1 MADWF
6 YIGYCTVMAMFA
18 VAAAYAATF
27 GLRAL
32 RRLPRSLLVGFAAAA
47 IVATLTAQ
55 KTNNVPP
62 NMNQPQMM
70 QGGGSFQ
77 TGFTGFT
84 GLTGLVGIGSIM
96 NLVNP
101 VQTTIDDIMRGWRVE
116 SVTTNAAVSYAM
128 PTNAALVGNWHI
140 HGASSSFGSNR
151 IDFGNWAFPLG
162 TNDEAF
168 SSFWYFIDG
177 RIRPAP
183 RDVAHEICAVGVPMS
198 AVPGQSRLWRL
209 EGGDGSRVLTWED
222 FFLGGDTNSPVNA
235 QIVLSPNGDF
245 LTRSNDVETVCR
257 RVNPDDWDDDGIP
270 NDEDANPTVCDGDF
284 FGPANILPAGAN
296 TNAYCTISVV
306 ATGPD
311 ALVTFAGDKPC
322 NYPDPRFVAK
332 SGVTNEV
339 VILIGKTYAISSDW
353 PFAVVGV
360 SDPETEV
367 WQMRG
372 TGHQTYVCRP
382 VTISASEG
390 NPFTMSVV
398 PLNLGGVF
406 LWPSAQCSC
415 SISGGGDTFA
425 WNCPMGC
432 TCCGCTV
439 EGQYSYEGYWLP
451 ATSCLCGCYYDGTGP
466 KWEPSSAP
474 LAASV
479 SASFSKSAVIFEAA
493 YEDEP
498 GRWVGKNST
507 RTRLNIV
514 ANGGPNGGTL
524 SVTSANIGKLSRISG
539 PDLPLASV
547 AVPAETQVSY
557 AIVYEGATASTA
569 ADEITVSATVTDAD
583 TGAASTNE
591 CAATSIRLELTP
603 VWEAPENPCTN
614 RHMYG
619 VGEKV
624 LFKVFPQL
632 SSVILS
638 TVKLDTEDSEGGY
651 ELFDGVMTND
661 ASVVR
666 TYTCPI
672 SRNYTPPIRVRLGDV
687 EYVPSI
693 SLVEPQEVITTGA
706 EWGICITDIFY
717 QGNRKC
723 WPSGSVGAATLV
735 TTNYI
740 GPMTVSFKGVAV
752 SELACYE
759 EDVVTGCFTNGHSR
773 THTDAVGA
781 NKAYPIMDGNMWFVD
796 SAGERWPEQ
805 AWSPNSEMV
814 WKIPIGWHRRGASD
828 EMFLVP
834 FSDFELHLNQNSR
847 PLVIASQ
854 YCQRFSIDTD
864 GVFKIEKYGH
874 WISRSPSCRV
884 ILDGVVLQETHQ
896 P

>member
-1 MADWF
+1 
-6 YIGYCTVMAMFA
+6 
-18 VAAAYAATF
+18 
-27 GLRAL
+27 
-32 RRLPRSLLVGFAAAA
+32 
-47 IVATLTAQ
+47 
-55 KTNNVPP
+55 
-62 NMNQPQMM
+62 MN
-70 QGGGSFQ
+70 
-77 TGFTGFT
+77 
-84 GLTGLVGIGSIM
+84 
-96 NLVNP
+96 
-101 VQTTIDDIMRGWRVE
+101 
-116 SVTTNAAVSYAM
+116 
-128 PTNAALVGNWHI
+128 
-140 HGASSSFGSNR
+140 
-151 IDFGNWAFPLG
+151 
-162 TNDEAF
+162 
-168 SSFWYFIDG
+168 
-177 RIRPAP
+177 
-183 RDVAHEICAVGVPMS
+183 
-198 AVPGQSRLWRL
+198 
-209 EGGDGSRVLTWED
+209 
-222 FFLGGDTNSPVNA
+222 
-235 QIVLSPNGDF
+235 
-245 LTRSNDVETVCR
+245 
-257 RVNPDDWDDDGIP
+257 
-270 NDEDANPTVCDGDF
+270 
-284 FGPANILPAGAN
+284 
-296 TNAYCTISVV
+296 
-306 ATGPD
+306 
-311 ALVTFAGDKPC
+311 
-322 NYPDPRFVAK
+322 
-332 SGVTNEV
+332 
-339 VILIGKTYAISSDW
+339 
-353 PFAVVGV
+353 
-360 SDPETEV
+360 
-367 WQMRG
+367 
-372 TGHQTYVCRP
+372 
-382 VTISASEG
+382 
-390 NPFTMSVV
+390 
-398 PLNLGGVF
+398 
-406 LWPSAQCSC
+406 
-415 SISGGGDTFA
+415 
-425 WNCPMGC
+425 C

-479 SASFSKSAVIFEAA
+479 SASFSKSAVIFEDA

-569 ADEITVSATVTDAD
+569 ADEITVTATVTDAD

-672 SRNYTPPIRVRLGDV
+672 SRNYTPPICVRLGDV

-854 YCQRFSIDTD
+854 YRQRFSIDTD

>member
-1 MADWF
+1 MADWL

-18 VAAAYAATF
+18 VAAAYAAGF

-32 RRLPRSLLVGFAAAA
+32 RRLPRSLLLGFAAAA
-47 IVATLTAQ
+47 TVATLTAQ

-62 NMNQPQMM
+62 NMNQPQM
-70 QGGGSFQ
+70 QPGGGSFQ
-77 TGFTGFT
+77 TGFTE
-84 GLTGLVGIGSIM
+84 LTGLP
-96 NLVNP
+96 LP
-101 VQTTIDDIMRGWRVE
+101 VTHSPFPDDIMRGWRVE

-128 PTNAALVGNWHI
+128 PTNATLVGNWHI
-140 HGASSSFGSNR
+140 HGASSSFGNNR

-162 TNDEAF
+162 TNDEVF

-183 RDVAHEICAVGVPMS
+183 HDVVHEISAVGVPMS
-198 AVPGQSRLWRL
+198 AVPGESRLWRL
-209 EGGDGSRVLTWED
+209 DDDGARILTWEN

-257 RVNPDDWDDDGIP
+257 RINPGDWDDDGIP

-322 NYPDPRFVAK
+322 NYPDPHFVAK

-372 TGHQTYVCRP
+372 AGHQTYVCRP
-382 VTISASEG
+382 VTISASDG

-398 PLNLGGVF
+398 PLYLGGVF

-415 SISGGGDTFA
+415 SINGSGDTFT
-425 WNCPMGC
+425 WNCPMNC
-432 TCCGCTV
+432 TCCGCNV

-466 KWEPSSAP
+466 KWEPSPAP

-479 SASFSKSAVIFEAA
+479 SASFSKSAVIFEDA
-493 YEDEP
+493 YENEP

-539 PDLPLASV
+539 PDLPLAPV

-557 AIVYEGATASTA
+557 AIVYEGATASAVASDIAVRATMTENLTG
-569 ADEITVSATVTDAD
+569 DIVS
-583 TGAASTNE
+583 NE
-591 CAATSIRLELTP
+591 CNSTSVKIELE
-603 VWEAPENPCTN
+603 ADQMAIQGGCTN
-614 RHMYG
+614 RHVFG
-619 VGEKV
+619 VDEKV
-624 LFKVFPQL
+624 NTHVWPVNTIIEWRDEVDIDVCLDGRSFYCPWTGGLYSPVIECDMVQFSTSITVVEPQVVC
-632 SSVILS
+632 SAA
-638 TVKLDTEDSEGGY
+638 EW
-651 ELFDGVMTND
+651 DGVVGTNGVAGNIRMNLHLCIEPRYVSFEGLYMEEIPD
-661 ASVVR
+661 NVEREHSGYFNDPIKGGAWSHTEAAGAGVWEPVR
-666 TYTCPI
+666 GQGYWTTDHPKV
-672 SRNYTPPIRVRLGDV
+672 S
-687 EYVPSI
+687 EYVPPWTKGSKVWCI
-693 SLVEPQEVITTGA
+693 PVGWGQPGVLKGRIMPDPTTQRFEITEAG
-706 EWGICITDIFY
+706 
-717 QGNRKC
+717 
-723 WPSGSVGAATLV
+723 
-735 TTNYI
+735 
-740 GPMTVSFKGVAV
+740 
-752 SELACYE
+752 
-759 EDVVTGCFTNGHSR
+759 VVT
-773 THTDAVGA
+773 
-781 NKAYPIMDGNMWFVD
+781 
-796 SAGERWPEQ
+796 
-805 AWSPNSEMV
+805 
-814 WKIPIGWHRRGASD
+814 
-828 EMFLVP
+828 
-834 FSDFELHLNQNSR
+834 
-847 PLVIASQ
+847 
-854 YCQRFSIDTD
+854 
-864 GVFKIEKYGH
+864 IEKYQH
-874 WISRSPSCRV
+874 V
-884 ILDGVVLQETHQ
+884 IMRDTANGVWLDGEREN
-896 P
+896 